1 MIFFKGKKPHLFFF
15 PPMCYYYY
23 HHPSDF
29 PLSPLL
35 LLL

>member
-15 PPMCYYYY
+15 PPMFYYYY